1 MKEQLAKSIGF
12 ELEEQ
17 TELQEQMFAFGEIN
31 AVAVVLSNKKV
42 PQKVITEKR
51 AELISLIKQHMEI
64 VKLPIK

>member
-1 MKEQLAKSIGF
+1 
-12 ELEEQ
+12 
-17 TELQEQMFAFGEIN
+17 MFAFGEIN